1 VDFIPSADELK
12 RITAST
18 SATSTLSP
26 CSCGL
31 GPCTGWESLSED
43 RWPQASVSPLGTL
56 RDPDIY
62 EPTFEEHHPEGTR
75 YASATAPVAVK
86 FFPYNRAE
94 VWHCTQCQRNLMR
107 YTEFGG
113 YYVDHRVRELGV
125 HLTIT
130 D

>member
-12 RITAST
+12 RVTART
-18 SATSTLSP
+18 SATLTISP

-31 GPCTGWESLSED
+31 GLCTGWESVSED
-43 RWPQASVSPLGTL
+43 RWPQASATPLGTL

-75 YASATAPVAVK
+75 YASAIAPVAVK

-94 VWHCTQCQRNLMR
+94 VWHCTQCQRHLMR

-113 YYVDHRVRELGV
+113 YYVDHRVRELSPQ
-125 HLTIT
+125 LTIT